1 MLFMLTIVGIV
12 LVIVLIMA
20 GGRVLRRRP

>member
-1 MLFMLTIVGIV
+1 MLFMLTVVGII
-12 LVIVLIMA
+12 LVIVLCVA